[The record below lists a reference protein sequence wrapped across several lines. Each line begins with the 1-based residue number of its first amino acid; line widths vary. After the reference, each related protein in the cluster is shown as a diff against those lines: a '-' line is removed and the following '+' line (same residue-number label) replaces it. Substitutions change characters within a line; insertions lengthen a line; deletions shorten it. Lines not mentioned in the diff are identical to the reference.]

1 MASDMFYNY
10 EHHIN
15 KKSQDK
21 QDNLNTNNIIGNAD
35 MQIIYNIKGEF
46 VGISTKKGNP
56 IRLYFSFEGDIDG
69 DIDISSYLM
78 DFKFSIVNVLHEPL
92 IFNETN
98 ALFRLSDNFNEL
110 EIYIPAENNTLLQDV
125 YRMQLS
131 CTINGNEYVLF
142 SESDGI
148 LEIK

>member
-21 QDNLNTNNIIGNAD
+21 QDNLNKNSIKGNAD
-35 MQIIYNIKGEF
+35 MQMIYNIKGEF

-56 IRLYFSFEGDIDG
+56 IRLYFYFEGDIDG

-131 CTINGNEYVLF
+131 CTIDGNEYILF

>member
-98 ALFRLSDNFNEL
+98 ALFRLSSL
-110 EIYIPAENNTLLQDV
+110 VTCL
-125 YRMQLS
+125 
-131 CTINGNEYVLF
+131 
-142 SESDGI
+142 
-148 LEIK
+148 